1 MERKNW
7 KAPSLIGEKQTKASI
22 RVSSD
27 EDNATPR
34 EMKLGVFQS
43 KNNTL
48 NFDNDSS
55 LVQVSQVRSYN
66 KPVTSSEVNTTSIK
80 TNTH

>member
-1 MERKNW
+1 MDRENW
-7 KAPSLIGEKQTKASI
+7 KTPTLIAEKKTKKSAKI
-22 RVSSD
+22 SSE
-27 EDNATPR
+27 EDNETPR

-55 LVQVSQVRSYN
+55 LVHVSQV
-66 KPVTSSEVNTTSIK
+66 K
-80 TNTH
+80 T

>member
-1 MERKNW
+1 MERENW
-7 KAPSLIGEKQTKASI
+7 KTPSLIAEKQIKKLAKA
-22 RVSSD
+22 SSD

-48 NFDNDSS
+48 NFDNENS
-55 LVQVSQVRSYN
+55 LVHVSQVKAN
-66 KPVTSSEVNTTSIK
+66 KPVTTSEVNTNNIK
-80 TNTH
+80 SNTH

>member
-1 MERKNW
+1 MERENW
-7 KAPSLIGEKQTKASI
+7 KTPSLIAEKHVKKSTK
-22 RVSSD
+22 VSSD

-55 LVQVSQVRSYN
+55 LPHVSQVKEY
-66 KPVTSSEVNTTSIK
+66 KPATASEVSANNIK
-80 TNTH
+80 SNTH

>member
-1 MERKNW
+1 MERENW
-7 KAPSLIGEKQTKASI
+7 KTPSLIAEKQIKKLAKA
-22 RVSSD
+22 SSD

-48 NFDNDSS
+48 NFDNENSI
-55 LVQVSQVRSYN
+55 VHVSQV
-66 KPVTSSEVNTTSIK
+66 K
-80 TNTH
+80 T

>member
-1 MERKNW
+1 MDRENW
-7 KAPSLIGEKQTKASI
+7 KTPTLIAEKKTKKSAKI
-22 RVSSD
+22 SSE
-27 EDNATPR
+27 EDNETPR

-55 LVQVSQVRSYN
+55 LVHVSQV
-66 KPVTSSEVNTTSIK
+66 KA
-80 TNTH
+80 